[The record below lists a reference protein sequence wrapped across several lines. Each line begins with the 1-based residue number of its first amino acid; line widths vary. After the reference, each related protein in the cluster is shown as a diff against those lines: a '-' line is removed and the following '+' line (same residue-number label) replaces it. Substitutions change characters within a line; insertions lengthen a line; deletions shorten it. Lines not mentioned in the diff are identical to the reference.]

1 MKRLLLP
8 LLAALALPTAVEAN
22 PFSGDFIFK
31 TDLGE
36 KYIVKKNTIE
46 IYPHGYEE
54 WLKRRSSVK
63 SFNESFLTREKNNLK
78 RQEEKAKNCRENK
91 EYKSFGSNVKPSLC
105 ETLYIGSYS
114 YKSSLKSV
122 EKYKNEII
130 KEQNRINKISTFF
143 KNNESPKV
151 HWVQIRYIP
160 IFENINK
167 IKVIQEKRNINCF
180 NPSLSLKAMSMYSG
194 LSKPADELDYKIC
207 DKYAK
212 F

>member
-1 MKRLLLP
+1 M
-8 LLAALALPTAVEAN
+8 
-22 PFSGDFIFK
+22 
-31 TDLGE
+31 
-36 KYIVKKNTIE
+36 
-46 IYPHGYEE
+46 
-54 WLKRRSSVK
+54 
-63 SFNESFLTREKNNLK
+63 TREKNNLK

-194 LSKPADELDYKIC
+194 LSKPADELDDKIC